1 MCEAC
6 WINTNA
12 SATTMGAAIR
22 RPHMLKDPVIE
33 QCAWCGHFTIV
44 GIYTRVDPATVPYP
58 TKED

>member
-1 MCEAC
+1 
-6 WINTNA
+6 
-12 SATTMGAAIR
+12 MGAAIR